1 MMQVFGVPDQRM
13 GEEIA
18 AWLRMAPGKEM
29 LEQDVKSFLK
39 GKVSLLTSFDQ
50 NATFLPLLG
59 KRFCKLL
66 TESSTV
72 VL

>member
-29 LEQDVKSFLK
+29 AEGDVKSFLK
-39 GKVSLLTSFDQ
+39 GKVRSLTHL
-50 NATFLPLLG
+50 N
-59 KRFCKLL
+59 KRP
-66 TESSTV
+66 SS
-72 VL
+72 